1 MCSRAH
7 ECVRI
12 ESGSCVSFA
21 NDHRKAAGILMGRVL
36 GLRLHAVLLL
46 GLLILA
52 LQCVQQGVPAFVE
65 RVRRVWDASPGHRR

>member
-1 MCSRAH
+1 MTIVKPP
-7 ECVRI
+7 E
-12 ESGSCVSFA
+12 
-21 NDHRKAAGILMGRVL
+21 ILMGHVL

-65 RVRRVWDASPGHRR
+65 RVRRVGCFARA

>member
-1 MCSRAH
+1 
-7 ECVRI
+7 
-12 ESGSCVSFA
+12 VSVSPMTIV
-21 NDHRKAAGILMGRVL
+21 KPPEILMGHVL

-65 RVRRVWDASPGHRR
+65 RVRRVGCFARA